1 MHLAC
6 GVRPEAKLRFLARL
20 AIGPLTRNPVSLV
33 THLMLSI
40 FLGAAHGVFPGLEF
54 GLSARSAFSCQAEL
68 QFLGFTLETLLL
80 LVAMPILFIAPG
92 LFCGI
97 LARALLRLLLC
108 SGFGLQS
115 QAFFG
120 FTPLFFRKLTTHFF
134 FRRGA
139 RKHFRRF
146 ARLIFDFPLGARFG
160 QLALQSFSVCVGCGL
175 CLARH
180 ITIGTRELIHPGLG
194 LGL

>member
-1 MHLAC
+1 M
-6 GVRPEAKLRFLARL
+6 PPSQPLRSPA
-20 AIGPLTRNPVSLV
+20 PLIVFIV
-33 THLMLSI
+33 
-40 FLGAAHGVFPGLEF
+40 LGAARGVFPGLEF

-97 LARALLRLLLC
+97 LARALPGLLLY

-120 FTPLFFRKLTTHFF
+120 FTPLFFRKLATHFF

-139 RKHFRRF
+139 RKHLRRF

-175 CLARH
+175 GLAFH
-180 ITIGTRELIHPGLG
+180 IPIGTRELIDPGLG
-194 LGL
+194 LGVGLGLGLGLRKRHGFCLSLGLGL